1 MNELVKRGFGVYKIF
16 LKNKIASSVM
26 MLFSGFMMFVA
37 ALNGYGNDTK
47 SLPILITSIG
57 VVLTLWSAFKL
68 GYLKANLDR
77 IAKENQV
84 ERKAEMRVIL
94 LHIAESLIYIA
105 VAGVGVFLLSNEGF
119 TNKALNLMTGG
130 FTTLNGVLGVI
141 NAVKKRDAID
151 FRYKLL
157 LVLTVIELII
167 GPFFIF
173 ASDSIDTIW
182 YVVMGAVTTVAGVIE
197 VISAMNHDNIE
208 STIDDGKKII
218 QIIKNEGDNTPMSD
232 NVE

>member
-16 LKNKIASSVM
+16 LKNRIASSIM

-37 ALNGYGNDTK
+37 GLNGYGNDTK
-47 SLPILITSIG
+47 SLPMLITSIG
-57 VVLTLWSAFKL
+57 VILTLWSAFKL
-68 GYLKANLDR
+68 GYLKATWDR
-77 IAKENQV
+77 IAKDNQV
-84 ERKAEMRVIL
+84 ERKAEIKIIL
-94 LHIAESLIYIA
+94 LHIAESLIYAA

-141 NAVKKRDAID
+141 NAVKNRNEID

-208 STIDDGKKII
+208 STIDDGKKIV
-218 QIIKNEGDNTPMSD
+218 QIIKDGNGSSNAQ
-232 NVE
+232 

>member
-16 LKNKIASSVM
+16 LKNRIASSVM

-47 SLPILITSIG
+47 SLPVLITSIG
-57 VVLTLWSAFKL
+57 VILTLWSTFKL
-68 GYLKANLDR
+68 GYLKATLDR

-84 ERKAEMRVIL
+84 ERKAEIKVIV
-94 LHIAESLIYIA
+94 LHIAESLIYIV
-105 VAGVGVFLLSNEGF
+105 VAGVGVFLLSNEWF

-130 FTTLNGVLGVI
+130 FTTLNGVLGAI
-141 NAVKKRDAID
+141 NAVKKRDEID

-157 LVLTVIELII
+157 LVLTIIELVI

-182 YVVMGAVTTVAGVIE
+182 YVVMGAVTTVAGIIE

-208 STIDDGKKII
+208 STIDDGKKIV
-218 QIIKNEGDNTPMSD
+218 QIIKDGNDNNTLQ
-232 NVE
+232 

>member
-105 VAGVGVFLLSNEGF
+105 VAGMGVFLLSNEGF

-141 NAVKKRDAID
+141 NAVKKRDTID

-157 LVLTVIELII
+157 LVLTIIELII

>member
-105 VAGVGVFLLSNEGF
+105 VAGMGVFLLSNEGF

-141 NAVKKRDAID
+141 NAVKKRDTID

-173 ASDSIDTIW
+173 ASDSIDTMW

-218 QIIKNEGDNTPMSD
+218 QIIKNEGDNTPTSD

>member
-1 MNELVKRGFGVYKIF
+1 M
-16 LKNKIASSVM
+16 
-26 MLFSGFMMFVA
+26 
-37 ALNGYGNDTK
+37 
-47 SLPILITSIG
+47 
-57 VVLTLWSAFKL
+57 
-68 GYLKANLDR
+68 
-77 IAKENQV
+77 
-84 ERKAEMRVIL
+84 
-94 LHIAESLIYIA
+94 
-105 VAGVGVFLLSNEGF
+105 FLLSNEGF

-141 NAVKKRDAID
+141 NAVKNRNEID

-157 LVLTVIELII
+157 MVLTVIELII

-208 STIDDGKKII
+208 STIDDGKKIV
-218 QIIKNEGDNTPMSD
+218 QIIKDGNGGSNAQ
-232 NVE
+232 

>member
-105 VAGVGVFLLSNEGF
+105 VAGMGVFLLSNEGF